1 MEAKASAM
9 SSMRFLCQSCSQ
21 PLRLTESAE
30 TLGLDTS
37 QQPAAW
43 KLPSARAEPR
53 EGLEEGPPSRL
64 GTGTGKLRDGASCRT
79 VPGEGRVSRYSS
91 NDFIL
96 LGNLGSGRTLNSIQ
110 KATQGIADILSG
122 EEIPDH
128 PLCEDCTDNLLEQ
141 LDAHL
146 AIAASDSRNYKRH
159 LETRE
164 RTSQGAWEVL
174 RHELQ
179 AAEREEARLVREL
192 EEVEQRREGA
202 AAALRAAR
210 AETETLDRRE
220 RQHQREYS
228 DLKWQQLELHDEL
241 RSLENRL
248 RYAQARLHRLEN
260 TDAFRA
266 AFEIRHRGPVA
277 SINRFRLGCLPS
289 VPVGWD
295 EINAAWGQAALLLL
309 ALAKAVGLR
318 FQRFRLVPCGNRSYL
333 ESLSED
339 AAELHLFCN
348 GEQGAFVYSRFD
360 RAMVAFLDCM
370 QQFQAEAEKGESG
383 VRMPCRIH
391 AEKGLLEEP
400 GAGGQLCSIR
410 THRNTEEQWTR
421 ALKLMLINFE
431 QSLAWVSLRYLQK

>member
-1 MEAKASAM
+1 M

-21 PLRLTESAE
+21 PLRLMESAG

-43 KLPSARAEPR
+43 KRPLARAEPG
-53 EGLEEGPPSRL
+53 EGLEEGPPFGV
-64 GTGTGKLRDGASCRT
+64 GTGIGKLRDDASCRT
-79 VPGEGRVSRYSS
+79 VPGEGRMSRYSS

-96 LGNLGSGRTLNSIQ
+96 LGKLGSGRTLNSIQ

-122 EEIPDH
+122 EEILDH

-141 LDAHL
+141 LDTHL
-146 AIAASDSRNYKRH
+146 AISASDSQNYKRH

-164 RTSQGAWEVL
+164 RTSQDAREAL
-174 RHELQ
+174 RQELK
-179 AAEREEARLVREL
+179 AVEREEARLVREL

-248 RYAQARLHRLEN
+248 RYAQSRLHRLQE
-260 TDAFRA
+260 TDAFRE

-277 SINRFRLGCLPS
+277 SINSFRLGCLPS
-289 VPVGWD
+289 VPVGWS
-295 EINAAWGQAALLLL
+295 EINAAWGQAALLLR
-309 ALAKAVGLR
+309 ALANAIGLQFR
-318 FQRFRLVPCGNRSYL
+318 RFRLVPCGNRSYL
-333 ESLSED
+333 KSLSD
-339 AAELHLFCN
+339 ATAELHLFCSR
-348 GEQGAFVYSRFD
+348 EQGAFVYSKFD
-360 RAMVAFLDCM
+360 QAMVAFLDCM
-370 QQFQAEAEKGESG
+370 QQFEAEAEKGEAG
-383 VRMPCRIH
+383 LRMPCRIH

-400 GAGGQLCSIR
+400 GAGGELCSIR
-410 THRNTEEQWTR
+410 THRNTERRWTK

-431 QSLAWVSLRYLQK
+431 QCLAWMSLRYCQK